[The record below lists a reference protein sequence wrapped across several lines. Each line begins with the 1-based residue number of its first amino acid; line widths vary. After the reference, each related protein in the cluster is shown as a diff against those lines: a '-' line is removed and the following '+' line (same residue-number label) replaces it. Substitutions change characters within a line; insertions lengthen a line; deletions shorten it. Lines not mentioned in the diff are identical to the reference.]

1 MEEDILIVKIDE
13 ESIAEELDIEAGDKL
28 LTINGKKPRDIL
40 EYRYLINDEFL
51 LVEIQKA
58 NGEIWQLEIEKD
70 YEEPLGIT
78 FQEEM
83 IDKPKS
89 CHNNCVFCFIN
100 QLPKG
105 MRDTLYFKDDDTRL
119 SFLYG
124 NYVTLTNL
132 SQEDIER
139 LIEYRLEPINISV
152 HTTNPELRVK
162 MLHNKKAY
170 NINEALIKFYDNK
183 IHMNI
188 QIVLV
193 PEYNDGQELD
203 KTLKDL
209 TQMVPYI
216 NSISIVPVGLTKYR
230 DQLNPIRTF
239 TREEC
244 MGVIRQIDHYQT
256 QMQEKIGKNVVYA
269 SDEFFLKGNINI
281 PPVDYYDSFAQ
292 LENGVG
298 MVSLFTNQCYTALE
312 DTKGKVKEK
321 DITVITGVLAYPI
334 MDRIVQKIMG
344 KYQDLNI
351 QVVEIPNIFFGSDIT
366 VSGLV
371 TGKDIIAELEKH
383 QLGSQVL
390 FPANMLRFE
399 GDKFLDDVTVDELT
413 EKLGVP
419 CIPVEIDG
427 IEFIEKLLY

>member
-1 MEEDILIVKIDE
+1 MEEDILIVKINED
-13 ESIAEELDIEAGDKL
+13 SIAQELEIEPGDKL
-28 LTINGKKPRDIL
+28 LSINGKKPKDIL

-51 LVEIQKA
+51 LVEVRKLD
-58 NGEIWQLEIEKD
+58 GEIWQLEIEKD

-132 SQEDIER
+132 SQEDIDR

-152 HTTNPELRVK
+152 HTTNGELRVK
-162 MLHNKKAY
+162 MLHNKKAH
-170 NINEALIKFYDNK
+170 NINEALKKFYDNE
-183 IHMNI
+183 INMNI

-193 PEYNDGQELD
+193 PGYNDGEELEQ
-203 KTLKDL
+203 TLRDL
-209 TQMVPYI
+209 TKLVPYI
-216 NSISIVPVGLTKYR
+216 NSISIVPVGLTKHR
-230 DQLNPIRTF
+230 DKLNSIRTF

-244 MGVIRQIDHYQT
+244 KAVVEQISVYQG

-269 SDEFFLKGNINI
+269 SDEFFLKGGIPI
-281 PPVDYYDSFAQ
+281 PPTDYYGSFAQ

-298 MVSLFTNQCYTALE
+298 MVSLFTDQCYTALE
-312 DTKGKVKEK
+312 EMKEK
-321 DITVITGVLAYPI
+321 IQSKNLTVITGTLAYPI
-334 MDRIVQKIMG
+334 MNRIVGKVMG
-344 KYQDLNI
+344 KYADLKI
-351 QVVEIPNIFFGSDIT
+351 EVVKIPNQFFGTEIT
-366 VSGLV
+366 VSGLI
-371 TGKDIIAELEKH
+371 TGKDIIAELEKRE
-383 QLGSQVL
+383 LGSQVL

-399 GDKFLDDVTVDELT
+399 GDIFLDDVTIDELS
-413 EKLGVP
+413 KRLGVP
-419 CIPVEIDG
+419 CVPVEIDG
-427 IEFIEKLLY
+427 TEFIEKLLY

>member
-1 MEEDILIVKIDE
+1 MEEDILIVRIDKG
-13 ESIAEELDIEAGDKL
+13 SIAEEMDIEPGDKL
-28 LTINGKKPRDIL
+28 ISINEKKPRDIL

-51 LVEIQKA
+51 LVEIQKP

-70 YEEPLGIT
+70 YEETLGMS

-132 SQEDIER
+132 SQEDIDR

-152 HTTNPELRVK
+152 HTTNPELRVQ
-162 MLHNKKAY
+162 MLYNKKAH
-170 NINEALIKFYDNK
+170 NINEALRKFYDNK

-193 PEYNDGQELD
+193 PEYNDKEELD
-203 KTLKDL
+203 KTLEDL

-230 DQLNPIRTF
+230 EQLNPIRTF
-239 TREEC
+239 TKEEC
-244 MGVIRQIDHYQT
+244 VAVVNQISTYQAK
-256 QMQEKIGKNVVYA
+256 MQREVGKNVVYV
-269 SDEFFLKGNINI
+269 SDEFFLKGNTSI
-281 PPVDYYDSFAQ
+281 PSVDYYDSFAQ

-298 MVSLFTNQCYTALE
+298 MVSLFMSQCYAALE
-312 DTKGKVKEK
+312 GAEKKIKEK
-321 DITVITGVLAYPI
+321 NITVITGTLAYPI
-334 MDRIVQKIMG
+334 LSSVVQKIMD
-344 KYQDLNI
+344 KYQSVNI
-351 QVVEIPNIFFGSDIT
+351 KVIEIPNIFFGSDIT
-366 VSGLV
+366 VSGLI
-371 TGKDIIAELEKH
+371 TGKDIIKELEKH
-383 QLGSQVL
+383 QLGSQLL

-399 GDKFLDDVTVDELT
+399 GDKFLDDVSVHELS
-413 EKLGVP
+413 ERLGIP